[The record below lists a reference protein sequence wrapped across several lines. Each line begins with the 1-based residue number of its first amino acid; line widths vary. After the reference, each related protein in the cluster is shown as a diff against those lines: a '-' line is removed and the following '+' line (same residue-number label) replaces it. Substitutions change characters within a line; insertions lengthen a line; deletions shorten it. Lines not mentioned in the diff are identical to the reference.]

1 MPKFTVRATYVAEVE
16 VEVEAKNKED
26 AYEKVD
32 ALNLDQWEM
41 IGWDNFMI
49 EEIEEANHG
58 RD

>member
-16 VEVEAKNKED
+16 IEVEAKNKEEV
-26 AYEKVD
+26 YEKVD
-32 ALNLDQWEM
+32 ALNLDQWEI